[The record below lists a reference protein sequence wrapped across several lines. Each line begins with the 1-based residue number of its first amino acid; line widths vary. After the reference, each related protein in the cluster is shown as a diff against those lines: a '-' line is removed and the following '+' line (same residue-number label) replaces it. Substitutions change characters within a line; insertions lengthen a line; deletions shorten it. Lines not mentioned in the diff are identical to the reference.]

1 VKCDDGSSKL
11 NKQYAMFTYVYVFS
25 TYPDFA
31 FLSLGLSATDRRALL
46 SPPGSHSTAPCCHGL
61 FGWEAPWWL
70 SPKSGAKLSDGKVY
84 CGWFSPRAAN
94 AVERLV
100 WIRDAPG
107 RQGKRWGD
115 FQGTKMT
122 LR

>member
-1 VKCDDGSSKL
+1 
-11 NKQYAMFTYVYVFS
+11 MFTYVYVFS

-70 SPKSGAKLSDGKVY
+70 PQNLVQSCQMAKSIVDGFRRELLMLLNDLCGSEMLREGKEKDGEIFRGPK
-84 CGWFSPRAAN
+84 
-94 AVERLV
+94 
-100 WIRDAPG
+100 
-107 RQGKRWGD
+107 
-115 FQGTKMT
+115 
-122 LR
+122 